1 MNSDILYLGR
11 NDLNGVMPASSESG
25 MTTSEYAIGTVGA
38 CAIAG
43 ILIWAA
49 RQDWL
54 RELIAGMFKKAF
66 SVA

>member
-1 MNSDILYLGR
+1 MNNEVIYLGR
-11 NDLNGVMPASSESG
+11 NDAYGVFPASSESG

-54 RELIAGMFKKAF
+54 RELISGMFKKAF